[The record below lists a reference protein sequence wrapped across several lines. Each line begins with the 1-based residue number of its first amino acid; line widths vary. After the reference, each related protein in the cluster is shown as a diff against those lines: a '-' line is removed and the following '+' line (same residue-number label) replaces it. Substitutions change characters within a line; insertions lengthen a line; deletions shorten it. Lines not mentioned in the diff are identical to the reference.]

1 MTKRYQWQEFDQET
15 QDKKANIYLE
25 NMKILNSSSIPY
37 SDEGPMKYVRNRR
50 GDTFVTMSPYDG
62 TWIIEFV
69 TGEKKSG
76 RGFRDFVREW
86 RKHA

>member
-37 SDEGPMKYVRNRR
+37 SDKGPIKYVHSRNMYA
-50 GDTFVTMSPYDG
+50 TLAPYDG
-62 TWIIEFV
+62 TWVIEFLD
-69 TGEKKSG
+69 GEKKSG
-76 RGFRDFVREW
+76 RGFRDFVKEFK
-86 RKHA
+86 KHA